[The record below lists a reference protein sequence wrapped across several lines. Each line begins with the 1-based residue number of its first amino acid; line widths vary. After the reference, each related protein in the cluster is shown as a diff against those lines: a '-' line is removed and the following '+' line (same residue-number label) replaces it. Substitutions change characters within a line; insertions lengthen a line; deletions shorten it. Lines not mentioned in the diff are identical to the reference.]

1 MRVFSS
7 EEELNEIKGQIKN
20 QLKSMRTRS
29 GLTQND
35 IEDKCSCCSART
47 YQKMETGNIG
57 VRFES
62 FLEVFRL
69 FQGTDHDAAVLFGNH
84 PSGSFLASDQDDSAC
99 HLARLNKFTHQKYT
113 ICYVDFMDKMKYMK
127 IKFGDIIDNTFVHG
141 TAVIGRKYK
150 YECKLVS
157 PANSRYV
164 FIYLTSATSLVDK
177 ALLVLPEVELVVDKF
192 KRGIG
197 IMMSISID
205 RQQCPTTQKFVML
218 HESYNNIKGETIAPY
233 LVVKREQISKYMFR
247 VPDLKEINSR
257 FAESPIFAPKE
268 EKASA
273 EKTRK
278 GTGD

>member
-113 ICYVDFMDKMKYMK
+113 ICYVDFMDKM
-127 IKFGDIIDNTFVHG
+127 
-141 TAVIGRKYK
+141 
-150 YECKLVS
+150 
-157 PANSRYV
+157 
-164 FIYLTSATSLVDK
+164 IYLMKLIRQDPPQDSYYDGIVEAYRTLGMEDQIEK
-177 ALLVLPEVELVVDKF
+177 VLEPA
-192 KRGIG
+192 RRR
-197 IMMSISID
+197 SI
-205 RQQCPTTQKFVML
+205 
-218 HESYNNIKGETIAPY
+218 E
-233 LVVKREQISKYMFR
+233 REKQI
-247 VPDLKEINSR
+247 
-257 FAESPIFAPKE
+257 
-268 EKASA
+268 
-273 EKTRK
+273 
-278 GTGD
+278 